1 MIGCLMSPDPGCY
14 IRRFIQRSGI
24 SGTSALPFALNHL
37 APVAQKFDSATIHW
51 INPYPT
57 DKC

>member
-1 MIGCLMSPDPGCY
+1 MSPDPGCY
-14 IRRFIQRSGI
+14 IRRFIQRSDI

>member
-1 MIGCLMSPDPGCY
+1 MSPDPGCY

-37 APVAQKFDSATIHW
+37 APVAQKLDTVIHR